1 MSLTLAIDT
10 ATRRT
15 GISLATE
22 AAVIAQY
29 YEEGATAHGEALS
42 RLASQLLQGIDRS
55 EITSVAVGIGPGP
68 FTGLRVGISFAQSF
82 AFALGV
88 PLISVCTLDVIAA
101 EVSCNQEFAI
111 ATDAR
116 RKEVYWARYSAAGK
130 RLGEVRVIKP
140 SELTDEERWLPT
152 AGDAVEI
159 YGELFPFLLEPLF
172 PNMGLLAAR
181 AAEFSLAD
189 HAPMYM
195 RRPDA
200 TPPVL
205 P

>member
-15 GISLATE
+15 GIALASSQI
-22 AAVIAQY
+22 VIDEL

-42 RLASQLLQGIDRS
+42 RLASQLLQGVDRS
-55 EITSVAVGIGPGP
+55 TISSVAVGVGPGP

-101 EVSCNQEFAI
+101 EVSCNQEFAV

-130 RLGEVRVIKP
+130 RLGELRVLKP
-140 SELTDEERWLPT
+140 GDLTDEERWLPT
-152 AGDAVEI
+152 AGDAVDI
-159 YGELFPFLLEPLF
+159 YGELFPYLLDPPF
-172 PNMGLLAAR
+172 PSMAVLAAR
-181 AAEFSLAD
+181 ASEFALAD
-189 HAPMYM
+189 YAPMYM

-205 P
+205 A

>member
-15 GISLATE
+15 GIALAS
-22 AAVIAQY
+22 AQRVIGEL

-42 RLASQLLQGIDRS
+42 RLAARLLQDVDRQQIS
-55 EITSVAVGIGPGP
+55 AVAVGVGPGP

-88 PLISVCTLDVIAA
+88 PLISVCTLDVIAG
-101 EVSCNQEFAI
+101 EVACNQEFAV

-130 RLGEVRVIKP
+130 RVGEVRVIKP
-140 SELTDEERWLPT
+140 GELTDEERWLPT
-152 AGDAVEI
+152 SGDAVEI
-159 YGELFPFLLEPLF
+159 YGELFPYLLDPLF
-172 PNMGLLAAR
+172 PSMALLAAR
-181 AAEFSLAD
+181 AYEFALAD
-189 HAPMYM
+189 SAPMYM

-200 TPPVL
+200 IPPVI